1 MVEIIART
9 VLTSPHEHGGPDW
22 VEQTTMC
29 WWCRVGVDH
38 LLECLRSLE
47 QVPLGERGVQ
57 LQDLRALEI
66 GGCVVAIKMNP
77 CIRQLVG
84 DLWRAPI

>member
-1 MVEIIART
+1 MIEITARA
-9 VLTSPHEHGGPDW
+9 VLNSPYEHGGSDW

-38 LLECLRSLE
+38 FLECLGSLE
-47 QVPLGERGVQ
+47 QVALGEGEVQ

-66 GGCVVAIKMNP
+66 GG
-77 CIRQLVG
+77 
-84 DLWRAPI
+84 